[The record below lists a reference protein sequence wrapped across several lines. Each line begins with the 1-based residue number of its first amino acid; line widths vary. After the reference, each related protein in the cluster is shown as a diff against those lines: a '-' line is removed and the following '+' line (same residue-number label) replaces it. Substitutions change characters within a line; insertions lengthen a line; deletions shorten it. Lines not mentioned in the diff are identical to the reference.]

1 MTITL
6 RIDKGSA
13 LSHDELDGNFTDLDG
28 RVTTLQTDVAAI
40 PDVTDGTENLDVSS
54 IIVRSSLS
62 AIGTQYNSNTLERIA
77 GTGEGATDVISC
89 LFRSDYSVN
98 SHNLQDNQS
107 AGMFA
112 WIVTA
117 DKSDVLGGGVKW
129 ITDNVTDTNNFNTL
143 VQLTCYDTVGGSRSE
158 AIYTLEPKKA
168 VFPNSLQLT
177 PTAYADLPDNPDYT
191 TNGMIAFLSTD
202 GASANQYKP
211 IYSVNGV
218 WNYFDDNSAV
228 ASS

>member
-1 MTITL
+1 MAITT
-6 RIDKGSA
+6 RAGKGSA
-13 LSHDELDGNFTDLDG
+13 LTHAELDANFT
-28 RVTTLQTDVAAI
+28 TLGLAHGDTVA
-40 PDVTDGTENLDVSS
+40 NLDVSS
-54 IIVRSSLS
+54 IIISSSLLAKGPS
-62 AIGTQYNSNTLERIA
+62 YNSNTLERIA
-77 GTGEGATDVISC
+77 DTSDGGNDLISC
-89 LFRSDYSVN
+89 LFRTDYSVN
-98 SHNLQDNQS
+98 SHNLQDNQA

-129 ITDNVTDTNNFNTL
+129 ITDNVTDTDNFNTF
-143 VQLTCYDTVGGSRSE
+143 VEMTCYDTVGGSSSE
-158 AIYTLEPKKA
+158 AVYTLEPKKA

-211 IYSVNGV
+211 IYAVNGG
-218 WNYFDDNSAV
+218 WNYFDNSPV

>member
-1 MTITL
+1 MAITT
-6 RIDKGSA
+6 RAGKGSA
-13 LSHDELDGNFTDLDG
+13 LTHAELDANFT
-28 RVTTLQTDVAAI
+28 TLGLAHGDPAA
-40 PDVTDGTENLDVSS
+40 DLDVSS

-143 VQLTCYDTVGGSRSE
+143 VQLTCYDTDDGSRSE

-177 PTAYADLPDNPDYT
+177 PTAYADLP
-191 TNGMIAFLSTD
+191 TNSGSADDGMIAFLSTD
-202 GASANQYKP
+202 GASVTQNKP
-211 IYSVNGV
+211 IYSVNGG
-218 WNYFDDNSAV
+218 WNYLHDNSAV